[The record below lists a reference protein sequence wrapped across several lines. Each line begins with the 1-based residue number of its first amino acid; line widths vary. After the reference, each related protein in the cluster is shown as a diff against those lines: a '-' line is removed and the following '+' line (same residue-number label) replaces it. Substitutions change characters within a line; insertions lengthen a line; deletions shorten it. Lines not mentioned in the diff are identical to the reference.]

1 MRRKFKYSTNLVSI
15 TVQGLN
21 KYDAVG
27 SGVQDEVIYYRLVPQ
42 KKGANVQFDM
52 LLAERSDNDQ
62 GTGNDNPAN
71 A

>member
-1 MRRKFKYSTNLVSI
+1 MNQENGYEGTLYIEAEYFETMRRKFKYSTNLVSI

-42 KKGANVQFDM
+42 KK
-52 LLAERSDNDQ
+52 RSQ
-62 GTGNDNPAN
+62 RAV
-71 A
+71 